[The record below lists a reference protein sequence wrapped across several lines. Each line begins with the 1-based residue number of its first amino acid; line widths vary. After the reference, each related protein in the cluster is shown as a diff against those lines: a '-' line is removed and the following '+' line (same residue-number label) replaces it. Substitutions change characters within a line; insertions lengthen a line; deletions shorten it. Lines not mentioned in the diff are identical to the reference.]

1 MSEANHA
8 KMSPSGAHRWMR
20 CPASLLLEQTLPDTS
35 SKYADEGTRAHAMAA
50 SVLEGIEDIG
60 PRDDIS
66 MAEYIADYAKLVREY
81 AEGGTLLVEQ
91 RVEFSKWIDVPDS
104 FGTADAVIIHPDRL
118 TIIDL
123 KYGMGVKVDALENE
137 QLMLYALGCL
147 HEFDWAGTFT
157 HVVMVIHMPRLNYVG
172 EYVAT
177 VEELTAFAERAKI
190 AAALALTP
198 NAPYEPGEKQC
209 RFCKAKAT
217 CPALREEVLTT
228 LGAATAS
235 DFDDVTATTPD
246 ASDGLAK
253 AMSKVELIEGW
264 CKAIRSEVERRL
276 TANEDV
282 PGYKLVEGRLGAR
295 KWRDAEAVEETF
307 KAWRMRKDE
316 MYDFSLISPTK
327 AQKLLESNPGKWSKL
342 QEQIDR
348 SPGKPSVAP
357 ATDRRPAISV
367 TATAED
373 FG

>member
-1 MSEANHA
+1 M
-8 KMSPSGAHRWMR
+8 
-20 CPASLLLEQTLPDTS
+20 
-35 SKYADEGTRAHAMAA
+35 
-50 SVLEGIEDIG
+50 
-60 PRDDIS
+60 
-66 MAEYIADYAKLVREY
+66 
-81 AEGGTLLVEQ
+81 
-91 RVEFSKWIDVPDS
+91 
-104 FGTADAVIIHPDRL
+104 
-118 TIIDL
+118 
-123 KYGMGVKVDALENE
+123 
-137 QLMLYALGCL
+137 
-147 HEFDWAGTFT
+147 
-157 HVVMVIHMPRLNYVG
+157 
-172 EYVAT
+172 
-177 VEELTAFAERAKI
+177 
-190 AAALALTP
+190 
-198 NAPYEPGEKQC
+198 
-209 RFCKAKAT
+209 
-217 CPALREEVLTT
+217 LTT

-253 AMSKVELIEGW
+253 AMNKVELIEGW

-316 MYDFSLISPTK
+316 MYDLSLISPTK
-327 AQKLLESNPGKWSKL
+327 AQKLLESNPGKWTKL